1 MHFEVLVEDRSG
13 SIALECLLEKILGAN
28 GAAHSWNLHS
38 YKGLGRI
45 PKDLHSV
52 TDPRKRLLLDQLP
65 RLLQGYGGS
74 FKRSGLP
81 SAVIVVV
88 DLDQRDCVAFKQE
101 LLAVLEACTPC
112 PRTLFRIAIEESEA
126 WLLGDRAAVKQAY
139 PDAKDSV
146 LKRYEQDSICGTWE
160 VLADA
165 VHPDGAAKL
174 KESAYPVTGTAKCD
188 WAGAIAPCMN
198 VDENRS
204 PIAEFSGLPR
214 RGKEAGGGRLRQYG
228 GSNLIW
234 GRGKEKA
241 WCVQGHVLQG
251 RSVSLD
257 SCFRRNDEI
266 SVRTTGMSAGMIEI
280 KGNSIQEDPNGQ
292 TPG

>member
-1 MHFEVLVEDRSG
+1 MHFEVLVEDQSG

-28 GAAHSWNLHS
+28 GTAHTWIIRP
-38 YKGLGRI
+38 YKGLGHI
-45 PKDLHSV
+45 PKNLHRAP
-52 TDPRKRLLLDQLP
+52 DRKKRLLLHHLP
-65 RLLQGYGGS
+65 RILRGYGRS

-88 DLDQRDCVAFKQE
+88 DLDQRDCVAFKRE
-101 LLAVLEACTPC
+101 LLAVLEACTPR

-165 VHPDGAAKL
+165 VHPGGSGKL
-174 KESAYPVTGTAKCD
+174 KESGYPVTGNAKCD
-188 WAGAIAPCMN
+188 WAENIAPCMD

-204 PIAEFSGLPR
+204 PSFRVFRDGVRKLAA
-214 RGKEAGGGRLRQYG
+214 AG
-228 GSNLIW
+228 
-234 GRGKEKA
+234 
-241 WCVQGHVLQG
+241 
-251 RSVSLD
+251 
-257 SCFRRNDEI
+257 
-266 SVRTTGMSAGMIEI
+266 
-280 KGNSIQEDPNGQ
+280 
-292 TPG
+292 